1 MALKLAKE
9 VNGYTAEYW
18 RIDRY
23 SIEKGKTYAWVRLGL
38 YKDSKYAALQD
49 AKPVLTLEKTF
60 GGKDFPIDFAEVSK
74 EGNNE
79 TKALY
84 NKVKEPVIQINP
96 ETKEETEINTNEL
109 SNAEDC

>member
-1 MALKLAKE
+1 MGLKLSKE
-9 VNGYTAEYW
+9 VNGFTAEYW

-60 GGKDFPIDFAEVSK
+60 KGDDFPIDFTEVSK
-74 EGNNE
+74 ADNNE

-84 NKVKEPVIQINP
+84 TQIKQPVMVNDV
-96 ETKEETEINTNEL
+96 NTNEL
-109 SNAEDC
+109 SDAENC